1 MAQNRS
7 VVLMKDGTVIND
19 ETGEVLDLQ
28 DYKTLQVH
36 VHVKVAANAS
46 QTLQLQHSAVN
57 EDEAFVNLGTTYD
70 IASTGNKIKSYDEF
84 LRYVRFKASG
94 SISTQPTLT
103 LAVVAK
109 DG

>member
-1 MAQNRS
+1 MADNS
-7 VVLMKDGTVIND
+7 FFILMRDGTMISD

-28 DYKTLQVH
+28 DHKTLQVQ

-46 QTLQLQHSAVN
+46 RVLQLQHSAVN
-57 EDEAFVNLGTTYD
+57 EDDAFVNLGTTYD